1 MICFMVHIQNLHPEP
16 SKQNLYIVTKTQQS
30 ANTNTKNPRRAFDDL
45 CIYSILVGTDAY
57 LASATATQHQHQHQ
71 HPHQHQHQHGHE
83 SEHKHDHKN
92 NDNDSHNYDDNNN
105 HRYPWPFMLKR
116 RIRYRTI
123 PRQYAVGSLGLG
135 GPPFCA

>member
-1 MICFMVHIQNLHPEP
+1 MICFMVNIQNLHPEP
-16 SKQNLYIVTKTQQS
+16 SKQNLYIVTQTQQS
-30 ANTNTKNPRRAFDDL
+30 ANTNTKKTRRPFDDL

-57 LASATATQHQHQHQ
+57 LQHQHQHP

-105 HRYPWPFMLKR
+105 HIYP
-116 RIRYRTI
+116 
-123 PRQYAVGSLGLG
+123 
-135 GPPFCA
+135 